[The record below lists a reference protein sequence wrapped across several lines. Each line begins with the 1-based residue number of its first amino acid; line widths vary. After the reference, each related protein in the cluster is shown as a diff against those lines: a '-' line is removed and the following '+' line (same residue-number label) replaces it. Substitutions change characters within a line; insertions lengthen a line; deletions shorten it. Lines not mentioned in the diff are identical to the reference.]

1 MFFFGTPCISA
12 VSTTDDILVTYVK
25 STKLHASVNCICEG
39 ADKRRTL
46 GTEWQKVNS
55 SVWIACSLSVLLKSL
70 EDMAHLQKCLMYE
83 ILISRHVHNL
93 CSNHHIIFMLI
104 AVHADCIHSFFHVT
118 NAWFTLVIQ
127 LRSIALPSGQQSI
140 LYTIHTRRS
149 LERGLSGTPGIPGTC
164 PHSENTYYRDLWNAL
179 KFTARTGT

>member
-1 MFFFGTPCISA
+1 M
-12 VSTTDDILVTYVK
+12 TYVK

-39 ADKRRTL
+39 ALNEPLSVMRARCASIL

-118 NAWFTLVIQ
+118 NAWFTLVIHIIIIINCIQ

-164 PHSENTYYRDLWNAL
+164 PHSENTYYTDLWNAL
-179 KFTARTGT
+179 KFTPRTGT